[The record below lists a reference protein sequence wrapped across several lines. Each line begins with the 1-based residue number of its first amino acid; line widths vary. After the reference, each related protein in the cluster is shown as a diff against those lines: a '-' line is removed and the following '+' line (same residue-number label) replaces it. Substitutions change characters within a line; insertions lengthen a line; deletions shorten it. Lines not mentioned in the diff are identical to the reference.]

1 MNAQT
6 DLEEFMQK
14 AVMVARLL
22 FGLVF
27 TVFGLN
33 VFVPFVPAPE
43 MSEAAGSFFGALLGS
58 GYLVPLLGVTEL
70 TAGIFLLAGILVPL
84 ALTLLAPVVVN
95 IVLFHIF
102 LDPVGMPIAILVLVL
117 EVFLAWAYRDSFR
130 GMLDLRAKPSAG

>member
-1 MNAQT
+1 
-6 DLEEFMQK
+6 MQK

-33 VFVPFVPAPE
+33 VFVSFVPAPE

-117 EVFLAWAYRDSFR
+117 EVFLTWAYRDSFR
-130 GMLDLRAKPSAG
+130 GVLDLRAKPSKG

>member
-130 GMLDLRAKPSAG
+130 GVLDLRAEPSAG

>member
-1 MNAQT
+1 MIAQT

-33 VFVPFVPAPE
+33 VFVSFMPVPE

-70 TAGIFLLAGILVPL
+70 TAGIFLLAGVLVPL

-95 IVLFHIF
+95 IVLFHVF
-102 LDPVGMPIAILVLVL
+102 LDPAGMPIAILVLVL
-117 EVFLAWAYRDSFR
+117 EVFLAWAYRASFR
-130 GMLDLRAKPSAG
+130 GVLDLRAKPSRG

>member
-84 ALTLLAPVVVN
+84 ALTMLAPVVVN
-95 IVLFHIF
+95 IVLFHVF
-102 LDPVGMPIAILVLVL
+102 LDPAGMPIAILVLVL
-117 EVFLAWAYRDSFR
+117 EVFLGWAYRDSFR
-130 GMLDLRAKPSAG
+130 GVLELRAKPSKG